1 MAWGERAV
9 RSVQVSMNLKR
20 TRIPPRFTNFCSQ
33 ALFAVPGEEGRGNEE
48 EGRRKEEGE
57 SRKEEEGRGKGE
69 GERRKNEE

>member
-1 MAWGERAV
+1 M

-33 ALFAVPGEEGRGNEE
+33 ALFAVPGEEGRGKE

-57 SRKEEEGRGKGE
+57 RRREKGEKWKDGRGKGE
-69 GERRKNEE
+69 GERRNNEE